1 MAKAKAK
8 ASKLNV
14 TVMASSK
21 VVDGGDTTAA
31 ANVAHAQ
38 TTTTTTL
45 IASSLLVSLALSP
58 LPALALDADGVEAP
72 NIITTIFFTLAVALL
87 AVCTAGIV
95 YLGIREVRSRSTSTS
110 FVVLRVPD

>member
-38 TTTTTTL
+38 TTTTL